1 MTARSRATEVLIGI
15 HPKRHL
21 AWMEGI
27 LALFD
32 IHWAIS
38 PIGWWPSFRRDR
50 PARNPP
56 LPLTILLHCK
66 KSLETRLRQ
75 AQEGIRSRS
84 LRHDIFAP
92 HPARPGI
99 AEQGQ

>member
-1 MTARSRATEVLIGI
+1 
-15 HPKRHL
+15 
-21 AWMEGI
+21 MEGI

-66 KSLETRLRQ
+66 K
-75 AQEGIRSRS
+75 
-84 LRHDIFAP
+84 
-92 HPARPGI
+92 I
-99 AEQGQ
+99 A